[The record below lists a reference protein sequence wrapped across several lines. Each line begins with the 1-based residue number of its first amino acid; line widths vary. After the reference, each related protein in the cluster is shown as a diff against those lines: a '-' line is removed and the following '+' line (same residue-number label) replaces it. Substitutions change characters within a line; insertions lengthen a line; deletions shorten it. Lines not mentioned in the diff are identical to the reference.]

1 MITIGQNITSIGY
14 GVPTPFSASGGT
26 TPYTFSVLANGAGGS
41 IDSSTGVY
49 TAPYAANSNPAQ
61 AFDTIQVVD
70 ATGAKA
76 TATINV
82 CNVLQ
87 LLGDILSNFTGIPAN
102 RVWLWDQKVNLPTD
116 FNPWI
121 VISEVF
127 CKPFGNTRS
136 YPYQTT
142 GFSQNQFTNFFASV
156 QIDICSRGIAAR
168 EQKELLV
175 MALNSTYAQ
184 SQQEANSFKIATLPS
199 SFVNLSNQDGAAIPY
214 RFSITIGL
222 QYQVSAQS
230 SVPYF
235 DSFSGPSVTTE
246 S

>member
-102 RVWLWDQKVNLPTD
+102 RV
-116 FNPWI
+116 
-121 VISEVF
+121 
-127 CKPFGNTRS
+127 
-136 YPYQTT
+136 
-142 GFSQNQFTNFFASV
+142 
-156 QIDICSRGIAAR
+156 
-168 EQKELLV
+168 
-175 MALNSTYAQ
+175 
-184 SQQEANSFKIATLPS
+184 
-199 SFVNLSNQDGAAIPY
+199 
-214 RFSITIGL
+214 
-222 QYQVSAQS
+222 
-230 SVPYF
+230 
-235 DSFSGPSVTTE
+235 
-246 S
+246 